1 MLRGNHSRVIGNE
14 LLLGNADVA
23 VWSFV
28 IPPGEDA
35 PIHRHQHSYFFLNL
49 GEPVYINT
57 FSHLYLIWPVLPM
70 PFL

>member
-49 GEPVYINT
+49 GEPV
-57 FSHLYLIWPVLPM
+57 
-70 PFL
+70 

>member
-49 GEPVYINT
+49 GEPVYLSI
-57 FSHLYLIWPVLPM
+57 SHLYIIWSALSIPSL
-70 PFL
+70 